1 MICKRNIYVLE
12 NDLLC
17 NRALEN
23 GLTSTKKYPIINSI
37 LKILLSIFKERPVR
51 VYKVCFIT
59 CLGDWNSTD
68 MAYKVL

>member
-23 GLTSTKKYPIINSI
+23 GLTSTEKIPYYKFYIKDTSI
-37 LKILLSIFKERPVR
+37 YI
-51 VYKVCFIT
+51 
-59 CLGDWNSTD
+59 
-68 MAYKVL
+68 